1 MARRSR
7 ETDDPTL
14 VRNQSALSTSTGRV
28 WLVVGAILAA
38 ICAVVLLLQLRNGVP
53 LAVLGTIVV
62 VLLYGAMVLV
72 RFLLPQPPRLV
83 VLACLF
89 AAIPVWTIVW
99 LFVIIAGQG

>member
-62 VLLYGAMVLV
+62 VLLYGAMVVV